1 MFINIAGFVNMYIYS
16 GGGFVKLGANQ
27 WAGIGGESDESCI
40 TCTLVRA
47 FYNVHVHVIS
57 TCTLKFS
64 LAKYWLPACKL
75 VHKVSIET
83 SCNME
88 VRIFVRMCSLLT
100 FARL

>member
-1 MFINIAGFVNMYIYS
+1 MYIRYTYS

-47 FYNVHVHVIS
+47 FYNAHVIS

-75 VHKVSIET
+75 VYMYKV
-83 SCNME
+83 
-88 VRIFVRMCSLLT
+88 
-100 FARL
+100 